1 MVIGQLP
8 TANCQ
13 LPTANCQLSTVNCQ
27 LSTVNRDNVLGE
39 KAGAESTNVACR
51 VFLPVGAKC
60 DRTR

>member
-1 MVIGQLP
+1 MGNWS

-13 LPTANCQLSTVNCQ
+13 LPTANCKLPTVNCQ

>member
-1 MVIGQLP
+1 MV
-8 TANCQ
+8 NCQ